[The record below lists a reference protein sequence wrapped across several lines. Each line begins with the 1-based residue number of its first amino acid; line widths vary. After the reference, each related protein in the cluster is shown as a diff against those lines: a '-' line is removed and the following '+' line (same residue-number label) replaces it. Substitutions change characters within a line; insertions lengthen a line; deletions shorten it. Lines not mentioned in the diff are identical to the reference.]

1 MNMDRGRDGHDVIRA
16 GFLPLVDAAPLIVA
30 ARRGMAATEA
40 IDLRLLRQPSWASI
54 RDRVNV
60 GHLDVAQMLA
70 GMPLAASLGIN
81 HLKVPTVATF
91 AFGRGGN
98 VIALSRSLFAGLDET
113 AHGWRESPVGA
124 GLALRDLIRQR
135 ATAGKPPLVLAMV
148 FPFSSHNYE
157 LRYWLAASGI
167 DPDRDVRIVVIPP
180 SMMVDSLRA
189 GQVDGFCVGEPWG
202 SLAVDAGLA
211 AIVALK
217 HDIWPDAPEKVLGA
231 RTVWAEHHPELLRRL
246 LRALHAGAEWC
257 QDPDNREDLV
267 GLLADEA
274 HVGAPVRI
282 LRRALSGDL
291 VVHPDGTVRR
301 APDFLRFGGGRMN
314 LPDPAA
320 ATWVLSQMMRWGQV
334 DYSEH
339 AVRMVGEV
347 YRADLLAD
355 ATGFPGAAE
364 RRDHAP
370 LMDGRHFDPTNVR
383 RYLGEVR
390 QIVR

>member
-1 MNMDRGRDGHDVIRA
+1 MNMDRGQDGRDVVRA

-30 ARRGMAATEA
+30 ARRGMAAAEG

-81 HLKVPTVATF
+81 HLIVPTIAAF

-98 VIALSRSLFAGLDET
+98 VIALSKPLFAGLDAT
-113 AHGWRESPVGA
+113 GRAWRDGPVAA
-124 GLALRDLIRQR
+124 GLALRDLVRQR
-135 ATAGKPPLVLAMV
+135 AATGQPPLALAMV

-167 DPDRDVRIVVIPP
+167 DPDNDVRIVVIPP

-231 RTVWAEHHPELLRRL
+231 RRSWTERHPDLFQRL
-246 LRALHAGAEWC
+246 LRALHQSAIWC
-257 QDPDNREDLV
+257 QSAANREDLIT
-267 GLLADEA
+267 LLADEA
-274 HVGAPVRI
+274 HVGAPERI
-282 LRRALSGDL
+282 LRRALTGDL
-291 VVHPDGTVRR
+291 VVHPDGTIRH
-301 APDFLRFGGGRMN
+301 APDFLRFGGGN
-314 LPDPAA
+314 LNCPDPDA
-320 ATWVLSQMMRWGQV
+320 ATWLLSQMMRWGQV
-334 DYSEH
+334 AYSDQ
-339 AVRMVGEV
+339 AVALVSEV
-347 YRADLLAD
+347 YRADLLA
-355 ATGFPGAAE
+355 GAAGLSDGGTTRE
-364 RRDHAP
+364 HAP
-370 LMDGRHFDPTNVR
+370 LMDGRRFDPRNVL
-383 RYLGEVR
+383 RYLGEV
-390 QIVR
+390 QSSAC

>member
-1 MNMDRGRDGHDVIRA
+1 MNMDRGRDGHEVVRA

-30 ARRGMAATEA
+30 ARRGMAAAEA

-54 RDRVNV
+54 RDRINV

-81 HLKVPTVATF
+81 HLKVPTVASF

-98 VIALSRSLFAGLDET
+98 VIALSRGLFAGLDGT
-113 AHGWRESPVGA
+113 GQGWRDGPLAA

-135 ATAGKPPLVLAMV
+135 AAAGEAPLVLAMV

-167 DPDRDVRIVVIPP
+167 DPDTDVRIVVIPP

-231 RTVWAEHHPELLRRL
+231 RKVWTERHPDLLRRL

-257 QDPDNREDLV
+257 QDPANRDDLV
-267 GLLADEA
+267 SLLADEA

-282 LRRALSGDL
+282 LRRALTGNL
-291 VVHPDGTVRR
+291 VIHPDGTIRQ

-314 LPDPAA
+314 LPDADA

-334 DYSEH
+334 DYSEQ
-339 AVRMVGEV
+339 AVQMVGEV
-347 YRADLLAD
+347 YRADLLAG
-355 ATGFPGAAE
+355 AAGFPAGVNG
-364 RRDHAP
+364 RDHAP
-370 LMDGRHFDPTNVR
+370 LMDGHYFDPDNVR
-383 RYLGEVR
+383 RYLGELRPTVR
-390 QIVR
+390 